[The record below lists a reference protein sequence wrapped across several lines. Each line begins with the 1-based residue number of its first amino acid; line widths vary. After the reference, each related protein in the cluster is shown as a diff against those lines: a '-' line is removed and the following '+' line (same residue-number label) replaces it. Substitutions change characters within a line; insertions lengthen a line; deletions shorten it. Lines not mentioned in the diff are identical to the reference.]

1 LKAAPIAVRE
11 KTERLFYRPIVLK
24 NVISKMHIVQE
35 EVFGPVAPI
44 IISGDE
50 VEAIKLANDSEYGL
64 INLV

>member
-1 LKAAPIAVRE
+1 
-11 KTERLFYRPIVLK
+11 
-24 NVISKMHIVQE
+24 MHIVQE
-35 EVFGPVAPI
+35 EVFSPVAPI